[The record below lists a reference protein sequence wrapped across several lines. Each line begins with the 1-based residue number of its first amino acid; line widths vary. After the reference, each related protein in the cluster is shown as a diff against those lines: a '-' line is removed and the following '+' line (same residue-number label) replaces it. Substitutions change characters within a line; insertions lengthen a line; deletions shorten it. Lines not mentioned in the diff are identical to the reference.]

1 MSPFLENPI
10 KTSLSRHEI
19 GEVIGALTNAVERM
33 NLEMDLYKNNTTNR
47 FDAIEYHLLK
57 LTSGY

>member
-1 MSPFLENPI
+1 MSPFLEKPI

-33 NLEMDLYKNNTTNR
+33 NLEMDLYKNNTTN
-47 FDAIEYHLLK
+47 I
-57 LTSGY
+57 